1 MSVSEILFSRRGRLH
16 RKPYW
21 IVGVVLLILTL
32 GANLAVA
39 VVSAQ
44 MVQTAFLTDSP
55 IEPAMQ
61 VATFGAIAV
70 LIIILYPSVALM
82 VKRLHDRGKS
92 GKWVLL
98 LLIPTLGKF
107 ATDLAGLSGRELTLA
122 EMGFDISG
130 GAVPTY
136 LEALQKQIA
145 AEIRIR
151 PAEFAVSAF
160 NFAVALWFFVDLG
173 FIRGTRGPN
182 RFGPDPRVAARVA

>member
-1 MSVSEILFSRRGRLH
+1 MSVGEILFSLRGRLN

-21 IVGVVLLILTL
+21 IVGVVLLVLTL
-32 GANLAVA
+32 GANLALA

-44 MVQTAFLTDSP
+44 MVQTALLTDSP
-55 IEPAMQ
+55 IAPAMN

-70 LIIILYPSVALM
+70 LVIVLYPSVAIM
-82 VKRLHDRGKS
+82 VKRFHDRDKS

-98 LLIPTLGKF
+98 LLIPTLGKL
-107 ATDLAGLSGRELTLA
+107 ATDLAGLTGRGLTLA
-122 EMGFDISG
+122 EMGLDISN

-160 NFAVALWFFVDLG
+160 NFVVALCFFVELG
-173 FIRGTRGPN
+173 FFRGTRGPN
-182 RFGPDPRVAARVA
+182 RFGPDPLVAKVA